1 MRPRKNGVQ
10 SYSAATEKSKTNKLA
25 VTKGKSI
32 TPLVGLPF
40 FMTSSFDYRAAATD
54 LECVR
59 KVVYGSLVRSL
70 DVQVRTTIASAYMR
84 MFTLTSQWPLSI
96 VAL

>member
-32 TPLVGLPF
+32 APGRLAF
-40 FMTSSFDYRAAATD
+40 FLTSSFDYQASATD
-54 LECVR
+54 LERCSESCWRFV
-59 KVVYGSLVRSL
+59 GEMF
-70 DVQVRTTIASAYMR
+70 DVQVRTIIACA
-84 MFTLTSQWPLSI
+84 LT
-96 VAL
+96 